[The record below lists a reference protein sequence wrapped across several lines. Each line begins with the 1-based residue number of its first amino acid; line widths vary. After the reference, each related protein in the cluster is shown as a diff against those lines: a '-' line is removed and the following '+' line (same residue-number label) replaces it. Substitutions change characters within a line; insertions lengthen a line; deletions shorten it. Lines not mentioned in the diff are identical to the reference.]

1 MWIWLH
7 TLIKRQIKEKMT
19 KSINLRGLSQG
30 LELLKIFNQIDDKVD
45 ISCYAIF
52 LLVCFQENI
61 NNENIKSY
69 FPKMGKSRV
78 SRCVHILC
86 EVAKTRKDKQG
97 LGLLRQEIN
106 PDDYRQRTLALTN
119 KGKSVKDKVNKLLG

>member
-1 MWIWLH
+1 
-7 TLIKRQIKEKMT
+7 MT
-19 KSINLRGLSQG
+19 KSTNLRGLSQG

-45 ISCYAIF
+45 ISCYSIF

-86 EVAKTRKDKQG
+86 EVAKTRKDKLG
-97 LGLLRQEIN
+97 LGLLKQEIN
-106 PDDYRQRTLALTN
+106 PDDYRQRTLTLTS

>member
-69 FPKMGKSRV
+69 FPKMDKSRV

-86 EVAKTRKDKQG
+86 DVAKTRKDKQG

>member
-69 FPKMGKSRV
+69 FPKMDKSRV

>member
-1 MWIWLH
+1 M
-7 TLIKRQIKEKMT
+7 K
-19 KSINLRGLSQG
+19 KSTDLRGLSQG

-61 NNENIKSY
+61 INENIKSY

-86 EVAKTRKDKQG
+86 DVAKTRKDKVG
-97 LGLLRQEIN
+97 LGLLKQEIN
-106 PDDYRQRTLALTN
+106 PDDYRQRTLTLTS
-119 KGKSVKDKVNKLLG
+119 KGKSVKDKVLKLLG

>member
-1 MWIWLH
+1 
-7 TLIKRQIKEKMT
+7 MT
-19 KSINLRGLSQG
+19 KSTNLRGLSQG

-45 ISCYAIF
+45 ISCYSIF

-69 FPKMGKSRV
+69 FPKMDKSRV

-86 EVAKTRKDKQG
+86 DVAKTRKDKVG
-97 LGLLRQEIN
+97 LGLLKQEIN
-106 PDDYRQRTLALTN
+106 PDDYRQRTLTLTS

>member
-1 MWIWLH
+1 
-7 TLIKRQIKEKMT
+7 MT
-19 KSINLRGLSQG
+19 KNVNLRGLSQG

-61 NNENIKSY
+61 INENIKSY
-69 FPKMGKSRV
+69 FPKMDKSRV

-97 LGLLRQEIN
+97 LGLLKQEIN
-106 PDDYRQRTLALTN
+106 PDDYRQRTLTLTS
-119 KGKSVKDKVNKLLG
+119 KGKSVRDKVLKLLG

>member
-1 MWIWLH
+1 
-7 TLIKRQIKEKMT
+7 MT
-19 KSINLRGLSQG
+19 KSTNLRGLSQG

-61 NNENIKSY
+61 INENIKSY

-86 EVAKTRKDKQG
+86 EVAKTRKDKVG
-97 LGLLRQEIN
+97 LGLLKQDIN
-106 PDDYRQRTLALTN
+106 PDDYRQRTLTLTS
-119 KGKSVKDKVNKLLG
+119 KGKSVRDKVLKLLG

>member
-1 MWIWLH
+1 MSVLVP
-7 TLIKRQIKEKMT
+7 LNKKKT
-19 KSINLRGLSQG
+19 KVQMKKSTDLRGLSQG

-69 FPKMGKSRV
+69 FPKMDKSRV

-86 EVAKTRKDKQG
+86 DVAKTRKDKVG
-97 LGLLRQEIN
+97 LGLLKQDIN
-106 PDDYRQRTLALTN
+106 PDDYRQRTLTLTS
-119 KGKSVKDKVNKLLG
+119 KGKSVRDKVLKLLG

>member
-1 MWIWLH
+1 
-7 TLIKRQIKEKMT
+7 MT
-19 KSINLRGLSQG
+19 KNANLRGLSQG

-61 NNENIKSY
+61 INENIKSY
-69 FPKMGKSRV
+69 FPNMGKSRV

-86 EVAKTRKDKQG
+86 EVAKTRKDKVG
-97 LGLLRQEIN
+97 LGLLKQDIN
-106 PDDYRQRTLALTN
+106 PDDYRQRTLTLTS
-119 KGKSVKDKVNKLLG
+119 KGKSVRDKVLKLLG